1 MNYELIKNEI
11 LELSIKE
18 EQEYYEYIM
27 LNAYK
32 AKSLD
37 LILQEISSC
46 RKNIDEILDNYC
58 RTNSF

>member
-32 AKSLD
+32 AKALD
-37 LILQEISSC
+37 LILKEISSC
-46 RKNIDEILDNYC
+46 RKNIDEVLDNYC

>member
-32 AKSLD
+32 AKALD
-37 LILQEISSC
+37 LILKEISSC
-46 RKNIDEILDNYC
+46 RKNIDKILDNYC
-58 RTNSF
+58 RANSF

>member
-32 AKSLD
+32 AKALD
-37 LILQEISSC
+37 LILQEISGC
-46 RKNIDEILDNYC
+46 RKNIDKILDNYC
-58 RTNSF
+58 RANSF